1 MRSRSV
7 KTLQWYYRTLLSLV
21 SVPLSSSSKETEGL
35 NVFATVSQCPSHGRI
50 PPPNNSKSK
59 APPTCFSTVPE
70 ASAPHTRCLWLGC
83 HSFTLESDPEAAG
96 AAEPFLPGLSA
107 RVASQPLVDDRE
119 DGMHQGQGRSR
130 TWQQGCP
137 CSGTQSAFPFL
148 SVEHK
153 VSRR

>member
-35 NVFATVSQCPSHGRI
+35 NVSLSWKD
-50 PPPNNSKSK
+50 PPPDNSKSK

-70 ASAPHTRCLWLGC
+70 ASAPRTRRLWLGC

-137 CSGTQSAFPFL
+137 CLGTQSVFPFL

-153 VSRR
+153 VSGR

>member
-1 MRSRSV
+1 M

-35 NVFATVSQCPSHGRI
+35 NVFATVSQCLSHGRI

-59 APPTCFSTVPE
+59 APPTCFSAVLHRKLLLLVGD
-70 ASAPHTRCLWLGC
+70 ASGLGVAA
-83 HSFTLESDPEAAG
+83 SPWRVTLRLQVLLS
-96 AAEPFLPGLSA
+96 PFSLDSRRA

-130 TWQQGCP
+130 TWQQGRP
-137 CSGTQSAFPFL
+137 CSGTQSVFPFL

-153 VSRR
+153 SSGW